1 MSTYRI
7 TARLSPIVLGMLAQ
21 PALAFD
27 EMDDYF
33 HWSPFGSCYVET
45 EVHYHYQTAYVRI
58 SGHLPDSYSGGGQWD
73 HGNAYMHED
82 TITEAVIAQC
92 LSVDVSEISLTKN
105 TGPDI
110 EYEYDSDI
118 GFAFTLHS
126 NTPQYAAGNYRY
138 VTDYSTSPLR
148 ERDSTAPVLT
158 PPADLSVS
166 TETGLA
172 TATLDVTTLGSGD
185 DNWDSYVE
193 ILYKIGG
200 TTVSG
205 DYAFPVGD
213 TTVTMDAT
221 DSSDNAATQVS
232 FTVRVSDAEAPVITA
247 PANQSAKTA
256 LGGSTVSLDVTNLG
270 SVADNVDSDLPITYR
285 VGGTHLDGAY
295 DFPIG
300 ETTVTMV
307 TEDAARN
314 EADMASFIVT
324 VVGNAA
330 PVLTPPGAI
339 FANTDP
345 GESTHTRDVTGLGS
359 VNDDADSSVAITYR
373 VGETVLSGAYAFP
386 VGVTTVTMD
395 ATDTDHNPAAQQS
408 FAIRVSDAE
417 APIITAPANQSAQT
431 ALDGSSASLDVT
443 GLGSVSDNVDSV
455 IAIAYR
461 VNGTLLDG
469 AYDFP
474 IGETTVT
481 MTAADAARN
490 ESDMASF
497 LVTVVGN
504 AAPVITAPDNQ
515 SLTAP
520 TGAASVALDVTK
532 LGAVSDDADT
542 GLSITYSIKDRPVTG
557 SYDFP
562 IGVTTVTMDASDTDH
577 NAAAQVSFNVTVLDA
592 EAPVLTAPDN
602 QTAQTVLDG
611 STVSLDV
618 TTLGSVADNDL
629 GSDLVITYRVGD
641 TVLSGAYDF
650 PIGVTTVTMH
660 AADSTGNAASQVSFT
675 VTILGNAAP
684 VLTAP
689 DTQTVI
695 AELDATSASLDVT
708 DLGAVSD
715 DTDRDLM
722 ITYRVGDT
730 VLSGAYD
737 FPIGTTIVTMD
748 ATDRDGNTA
757 AQVSFSV
764 IISEPDVSPPSAPT
778 IANIDVLP
786 DRRLV
791 VSGTTEPGALVTI
804 TFPDQSQQ
812 QTTASGGTSN
822 RAFTR
827 AVSSANT
834 SAAAPGSYSV
844 TSATAQP
851 SGNVQV
857 TATDSS
863 GNTSVATAA
872 IADTTAPDVVISGGP
887 ANGQSVALGFDVT
900 VTFSETVIGF
910 DATDITA
917 TNATVDGLTGS
928 GAVYTARITGTGNG
942 DISLQVPAASA
953 EDAAGNDTT
962 ASNTLV
968 IADTTV
974 IETQKQIAGFM
985 QSRANQLIANQPGL
999 TGFLSGA
1006 GSPQGS
1012 ADVSVTRAAGTF
1024 NIASRSGQPI
1034 WFNLKGN
1041 WSENDSAE
1049 TRYAFGALGG
1059 HITVNRQLLIGAML
1073 QFDHQSQDDGAA
1085 SVSGTGWMA
1094 GPYVVAQLPAPNL
1107 YLEGRLLYG
1116 ETSNRISPFGTYED
1130 DFDTTRVLAQAK
1142 LSGTVDYGRSLL
1154 TPFFDVSYANEEQKA
1169 YTDSLGNR
1177 IGAQK
1182 IHLRQAAFGLDVAHP
1197 VAVAKGKL
1205 DLTGGISGIWS
1216 STSGTAVAQ
1225 TVIPSYSGWRAA
1237 LRFGLAYTWPNGGLL
1252 TGAADYDGLGAAG
1265 YESFGLNLQYSFRF

>member
-1 MSTYRI
+1 MSTYRKI
-7 TARLSPIVLGMLAQ
+7 VRFSAIMLSMLAQ

-27 EMDDYF
+27 DLDDYF
-33 HWSPFGSCYVET
+33 HRSPFGSCYVEA
-45 EVHYHYQTAYVRI
+45 EVSSSWEVAYVKI
-58 SGHLPDSYSGGGQWD
+58 TGSLDTFSGGGQWYNGD
-73 HGNAYMHED
+73 ARNHE
-82 TITEAVIAQC
+82 TPITEVEIAEC
-92 LSVDVSEISLTKN
+92 LGVSASEITLTKN
-105 TGPDI
+105 TGPGID
-110 EYEYDSDI
+110 YAHDRDM
-118 GFAFTLHS
+118 GFAFILH
-126 NTPQYAAGNYRY
+126 NDTPQYAAGNYRY
-138 VTDYSTSPLR
+138 VTDYSTVSVR
-148 ERDSTAPVLT
+148 ETDTTAPVLT

-172 TATLDVTTLGSGD
+172 TATRDVTTLGSGI
-185 DNWDSYVE
+185 DNFDSYVQ

-200 TTVSG
+200 TTLTG
-205 DYAFPVGD
+205 DHIFPLGE

-221 DSSDNAATQVS
+221 DSSGNAATQVS

-256 LGGSTVSLDVTNLG
+256 LGGSTVSVDVTNLG

-285 VGGTHLDGAY
+285 VGVTLLDGAY

-300 ETTVTMV
+300 ETTVTMHAA
-307 TEDAARN
+307 DAARN
-314 EADMASFIVT
+314 EADMASFLVT

-339 FANTDP
+339 SANTDA
-345 GESTHTRDVTGLGS
+345 GENTHTRDVTELGS
-359 VNDDADSSVAITYR
+359 VSDDADSSLAITYR
-373 VGETVLSGAYAFP
+373 VGDTVLSGAYAFP
-386 VGVTTVTMD
+386 LGVTTVTMD
-395 ATDTDHNPAAQQS
+395 ATDTDHNPAAQVS
-408 FAIRVSDAE
+408 FDVTVLDAE
-417 APIITAPANQSAQT
+417 
-431 ALDGSSASLDVT
+431 V
-443 GLGSVSDNVDSV
+443 
-455 IAIAYR
+455 
-461 VNGTLLDG
+461 
-469 AYDFP
+469 
-474 IGETTVT
+474 
-481 MTAADAARN
+481 
-490 ESDMASF
+490 
-497 LVTVVGN
+497 
-504 AAPVITAPDNQ
+504 PVITAPDNQ
-515 SLTAP
+515 S
-520 TGAASVALDVTK
+520 
-532 LGAVSDDADT
+532 
-542 GLSITYSIKDRPVTG
+542 
-557 SYDFP
+557 
-562 IGVTTVTMDASDTDH
+562 
-577 NAAAQVSFNVTVLDA
+577 
-592 EAPVLTAPDN
+592 
-602 QTAQTVLDG
+602 AQTTLDG

-618 TTLGSVADNDL
+618 TGLGSVTDNDV
-629 GSDLVITYRVGD
+629 GSDLEITYRVGD

-660 AADSTGNAASQVSFT
+660 AADASGNAASQASFT
-675 VTILGNAAP
+675 VTVFGNAAP

-689 DTQTVI
+689 DTQRVI
-695 AELDATSASLDVT
+695 AELNATSASLDVT
-708 DLGAVSD
+708 GLGAVSD
-715 DTDRDLM
+715 DADRDLV
-722 ITYRVGDT
+722 ITYRVGDA

-737 FPIGTTIVTMD
+737 FPIGSTIVTMD
-748 ATDRDGNTA
+748 AQDTDGNSAT
-757 AQVSFSV
+757 QVSFSV
-764 IISEPDVSPPSAPT
+764 TISEPDVSPPTAPT
-778 IANIDVLP
+778 VANIEVLP
-786 DRRLV
+786 DQRLM

-812 QTTASGGTSN
+812 QTTASGGTTN
-822 RAFTR
+822 RAFART
-827 AVSSANT
+827 VSSANI

-844 TSATAQP
+844 TSVAAQP

-863 GNTSVATAA
+863 GNTSLATVAN
-872 IADTTAPDVVISGGP
+872 ADTTAPDVVISGGP

-917 TNATVDGLTGS
+917 TNATVASLTGA

-968 IADTTV
+968 ITDTTV

-1012 ADVSVTRAAGTF
+1012 VDVSVTRAAGTF

-1034 WFNLKGN
+1034 WFSLKGN

-1049 TRYAFGALGG
+1049 TRYAFGVLGG
-1059 HITVNRQLLIGAML
+1059 HFTVNRQLLIGAML

-1094 GPYVVAQLPAPNL
+1094 GPYVVAQLPTPNL

-1130 DFDTTRVLAQAK
+1130 DFTTTRVLAQAK

-1154 TPFFDVSYANEEQKA
+1154 TPFFDLSYANEEQKA

-1197 VAVAKGKL
+1197 VTVAKGKL

-1225 TVIPSYSGWRAA
+1225 SVIPSYSGWRAA
-1237 LRFGLAYTWPNGGLL
+1237 LRFGLAYNWPNGGLL
-1252 TGAADYDGLGAAG
+1252 TGAADYDGLGSAG